1 MARLK
6 FDELELLARKA
17 GFDSQVSPTMAAIAL
32 AESGGDPMAHNPNA
46 STGDNSYGLMQ
57 INMLGAMGPE
67 RRAAFNLQS
76 NEELFD
82 PVTNFKAAKDIYDSQ
97 GLNAWSV
104 HRSGAYKQFL
114 PKNFTPLQGEPQ
126 SSAPVK
132 SEGLRMA
139 ADDDGPLALAMVN
152 IAKEFGLPTG
162 QRQRSS
168 APARQQTIGFS
179 GGGQSTFTTGNTGA
193 STGPHLDFRVYSKSK
208 GGYISNPGDFTNL
221 VTTGSG
227 QPIDQAYQMTSG
239 YGMRNHPVH
248 GGMKL
253 HPGLDFAT
261 PMNTV
266 LNVAGD
272 LVARKSEPG
281 GAGNYSIYQ
290 HPSNPDL
297 ELVLMHGA

>member
-6 FDELELLARKA
+6 FDELELLARRA
-17 GFDSQVSPTMAAIAL
+17 GFDSKVSPTMAAIAL

-132 SEGLRMA
+132 PERLRMA
-139 ADDDGPLALAMVN
+139 AEDEGPLALAMMN
-152 IAKEFGLPTG
+152 IAKEFGLNRESTS
-162 QRQRSS
+162 RSQQGNSIQSMPVAANGDGIGIVELGTQLQGMGFKVAEHPQFGGVGRHSPRSHHYAGHALDLTIQPGS
-168 APARQQTIGFS
+168 ALLAGRPDSDWRSLTAQYGERLRQQYPNAEIF
-179 GGGQSTFTTGNTGA
+179 
-193 STGPHLDFRVYSKSK
+193 
-208 GGYISNPGDFTNL
+208 
-221 VTTGSG
+221 
-227 QPIDQAYQMTSG
+227 
-239 YGMRNHPVH
+239 
-248 GGMKL
+248 
-253 HPGLDFAT
+253 HPGYDPVGGHHEHIHIAF
-261 PMNTV
+261 
-266 LNVAGD
+266 
-272 LVARKSEPG
+272 PG
-281 GAGNYSIYQ
+281 GRYG
-290 HPSNPDL
+290 
-297 ELVLMHGA
+297 